1 MISPVHAFGP
11 LLTPNHRPN
20 NQVCLL
26 GFRNRCSA
34 AAVRTFFDT
43 LRAVGITTTTVPNE
57 DLHPAY
63 QSEDAYIMKLTKA

>member
-1 MISPVHAFGP
+1 M
-11 LLTPNHRPN
+11 
-20 NQVCLL
+20 CLL

>member
-1 MISPVHAFGP
+1 MLCGP
-11 LLTPNHRPN
+11 KT
-20 NQVCLL
+20 VCLL

-34 AAVRTFFDT
+34 AAVRSFFDT
-43 LRAVGITTTTVPNE
+43 LQSVGITSAAVPSE